1 MNNIKSKFSK
11 LFGTVA
17 GIALSITVLA
27 LNPLPFTPSLFLFG
41 EPEYPS
47 ED

>member
-1 MNNIKSKFSK
+1 MRSKLNK
-11 LFGTVA
+11 LFGTAA
-17 GIALSITVLA
+17 GIVLSVTILA
-27 LNPLPFTPSLFLFG
+27 FNPLPDTPSVLLFG

>member
-1 MNNIKSKFSK
+1 MKTKLSK
-11 LFGTVA
+11 LFGTFT
-17 GIALSITVLA
+17 GIILSITVLA
-27 LNPLPFTPSLFLFG
+27 LNPLPDTPSVFLFG

>member
-1 MNNIKSKFSK
+1 MKNNSTLQKIVSTF
-11 LFGTVA
+11 T
-17 GIALSITVLA
+17 GIALSVIVLA
-27 LNPLPFTPSLFLFG
+27 SGSFPGNRCVIFFG

>member
-1 MNNIKSKFSK
+1 MKNKLSKII
-11 LFGTVA
+11 GTIA

-27 LNPLPFTPSLFLFG
+27 LRPMPDTPSLLFFG

>member
-1 MNNIKSKFSK
+1 MKNK
-11 LFGTVA
+11 LTKIIGTIA

-27 LNPLPFTPSLFLFG
+27 IKPMPDTPSVFFFG

>member
-1 MNNIKSKFSK
+1 MKNKLSK
-11 LFGTVA
+11 LFGTAA

-27 LNPLPFTPSLFLFG
+27 LNPLPFTPSMFFFG

>member
-1 MNNIKSKFSK
+1 MKTKLSK
-11 LFGTVA
+11 LFGTFA
-17 GIALSITVLA
+17 GILLSITVLA
-27 LNPLPFTPSLFLFG
+27 LNPLPDRPSIFLFG

>member
-1 MNNIKSKFSK
+1 MNNSLLRKIFS
-11 LFGTVA
+11 TVA
-17 GIALSITVLA
+17 GIALSITILA
-27 LNPLPFTPSLFLFG
+27 VKPMPNSPSILFFG